1 MSVALKF
8 PRFDPKSFSRVA
20 VIGVAALF
28 LQAEAASAAS
38 ITVTATIRD
47 FSSSHADFEQGFAA
61 SETGIVL
68 SALGPDGKPVYNE
81 AVKGITGAAST
92 TTNGTANFNQWYN
105 DTPGVNTTFTTT
117 LTATET
123 SPGSGLYEYIN
134 GSYFPAGAGNFH
146 FTTEINTEFTFVGDE
161 TFSFTGDD
169 DVWVFIN
176 GILAIDLGGVH
187 GPASDSI
194 TLNAGTAAFLG
205 MTIGETYDLDI
216 FHAELQTTGPN
227 FNFTTSIVLVDAPV
241 VPEPGA
247 IALLGLGMGGLVYLR
262 RRKNV

>member
-47 FSSSHADFEQGFAA
+47 FSSSHADFEQGVAA

-92 TTNGTANFNQWYN
+92 TCGCSSTASWL
-105 DTPGVNTTFTTT
+105 
-117 LTATET
+117 LT
-123 SPGSGLYEYIN
+123 
-134 GSYFPAGAGNFH
+134 
-146 FTTEINTEFTFVGDE
+146 
-161 TFSFTGDD
+161 
-169 DVWVFIN
+169 W
-176 GILAIDLGGVH
+176 
-187 GPASDSI
+187 
-194 TLNAGTAAFLG
+194 AAF
-205 MTIGETYDLDI
+205 TDRHPT
-216 FHAELQTTGPN
+216 A
-227 FNFTTSIVLVDAPV
+227 S
-241 VPEPGA
+241 
-247 IALLGLGMGGLVYLR
+247 R
-262 RRKNV
+262 

>member
-81 AVKGITGAAST
+81 VCERHHGRR
-92 TTNGTANFNQWYN
+92 
-105 DTPGVNTTFTTT
+105 V
-117 LTATET
+117 
-123 SPGSGLYEYIN
+123 
-134 GSYFPAGAGNFH
+134 
-146 FTTEINTEFTFVGDE
+146 
-161 TFSFTGDD
+161 DD
-169 DVWVFIN
+169 DER
-176 GILAIDLGGVH
+176 H
-187 GPASDSI
+187 R
-194 TLNAGTAAFLG
+194 
-205 MTIGETYDLDI
+205 
-216 FHAELQTTGPN
+216 ELQ
-227 FNFTTSIVLVDAPV
+227 PV
-241 VPEPGA
+241 VQ
-247 IALLGLGMGGLVYLR
+247 
-262 RRKNV
+262 